1 MTTIIAWLSRSYL
14 KVFSIISAMIMFFC
28 YYLIGKNSKLKQSN
42 ENLNT
47 QVKELNIESKKIVSL
62 QNKQAKIAA
71 RPSESRDD
79 IHDWMRDLY
88 ERSKK

>member
-1 MTTIIAWLSRSYL
+1 MV
-14 KVFSIISAMIMFFC
+14 VFLC
-28 YYLIGKNSKLKQSN
+28 YYLIGKNSKLKSSN

-47 QVKELNIESKKIVSL
+47 QIRDLDIESKKIVSI

-79 IHDWMRDLY
+79 IHKWMRNLY
-88 ERSKK
+88 ERSTKE